1 MTACLVGCPAWSG
14 YEPRPG
20 NYSISTAPAVPV
32 PEWRF
37 CGVMNAGFAA
47 LNANLA
53 LPFILNRDIQVRS
66 CICSFLHTPLPHRPT
81 QAVQ

>member
-32 PEWRF
+32 HEWAV
-37 CGVMNAGFAA
+37 CGAMNAGFAA
-47 LNANLA
+47 LNANSA
-53 LPFILNRDIQVRS
+53 LPFILNRDIQVGG
-66 CICSFLHTPLPHRPT
+66 CISGLLNTSLAHSTS
-81 QAVQ
+81 QAIQ

>member
-32 PEWRF
+32 PEWF
-37 CGVMNAGFAA
+37 VCGVMNAGFAA

-53 LPFILNRDIQVRS
+53 LPFIFNGDVEVGS
-66 CICSFLHTPLPHRPT
+66 CICGLLHTPLAHST
-81 QAVQ
+81 SQAIQ

>member
-32 PEWRF
+32 PEWF
-37 CGVMNAGFAA
+37 VCGVMNAGFAA

-53 LPFILNRDIQVRS
+53 LPFIFNGDVQVGGCISGLLN
-66 CICSFLHTPLPHRPT
+66 TPLPHRPP
-81 QAVQ
+81 QAIK